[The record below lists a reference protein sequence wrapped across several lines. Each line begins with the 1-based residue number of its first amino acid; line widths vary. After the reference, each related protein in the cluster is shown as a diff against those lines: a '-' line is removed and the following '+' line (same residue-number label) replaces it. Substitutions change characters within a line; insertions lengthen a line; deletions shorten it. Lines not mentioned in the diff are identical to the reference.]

1 MDTKK
6 LRQKILDLAIHGKL
20 VPQDPNDEP
29 ASVLLERIRKE
40 KEQLIKE
47 GKIKAPKKSKT
58 AGDTSHYPKEGPWEL
73 PRGWVW
79 CHLSDLASFAGGK
92 TPSMDN
98 KDFWKNGKHLWIT
111 SKDMKSRYLIDSQM
125 KISDTAVREMTVFHP
140 GTILM
145 VNRSGILRRTLPLAI
160 LNAEA
165 TINQDIKAIV
175 PYLLCI
181 SPYLYYA
188 ILSQES
194 FILSEY
200 KKAGTT
206 VDNINF
212 DKFIS
217 LLIPLPPQKEQDRI
231 VSSINQYFA
240 IIENIDSSQK
250 ELNTSLEAA
259 KAKIL
264 DLAIRGKLE
273 PQDPN
278 EEPAIELL
286 KRINPNFKAS
296 DNLHYEGIPQSWTV
310 CRLSDVC
317 VDFIVPQRDKPKIFD
332 GDIPWCR
339 IEDIEGK
346 YLNGSLSGRLVSKKT
361 IQQMNMRICPVG
373 TVICSCSASIGT
385 QAIVTQPCCTNQTF
399 IGLVPDDR
407 FIYNEFLYYFLA
419 SQTEQFLDIG
429 TGTTIKY
436 ISREKFEEYRIPL
449 PPLVEQRRIVERIE
463 YCFLLL
469 KQIQSATS
477 IC

>member
-29 ASVLLERIRKE
+29 ASVLLERIRAEKE
-40 KEQLIKE
+40 KLIKE
-47 GKIKAPKKSKT
+47 GKIKAPKKSKS
-58 AGDTSHYPKEGPWEL
+58 ASDTSHYPKEVPFDV
-73 PRGWVW
+73 PKGWVW
-79 CHLSDLASFAGGK
+79 TTLDAIAKFSGGK

-98 KDFWKNGKHLWIT
+98 KSNWDNGKHLWIT
-111 SKDMKSRYLIDSQM
+111 SKDMKSEAICNSQIMLSDSGLQG
-125 KISDTAVREMTVFHP
+125 MTIHQP

-145 VNRSGILRRTLPLAI
+145 VNRSGILRRTLPIGI
-160 LNAEA
+160 LQKEA
-165 TINQDIKAIV
+165 TINQDLKAIT
-175 PYLLCI
+175 PFLFELTPFLLFCLKAFEPI
-181 SPYLYYA
+181 
-188 ILSQES
+188 ILQD
-194 FILSEY
+194 Y

-212 DKFIS
+212 DHFVTIP
-217 LLIPLPPQKEQDRI
+217 IPLPPIQEQGRI
-231 VSSINQYFA
+231 VQSVQNWNNRIEDIEKASDQIQNA
-240 IIENIDSSQK
+240 I
-250 ELNTSLEAA
+250 EAA
-259 KAKIL
+259 KSKIL
-264 DLAIRGKLE
+264 ELAIHGKLVA
-273 PQDPN
+273 QDPS
-278 EEPAIELL
+278 EESAIEFL
-286 KRINPNFKAS
+286 KRTSPAFRPS
-296 DNLHYEGIPQSWTV
+296 HNLHYEDIPQSWTV

>member
-29 ASVLLERIRKE
+29 ASVLLERIRTEKE
-40 KEQLIKE
+40 KLIKE
-47 GKIKAPKKSKT
+47 GKIKAPKKSKS
-58 AGDTSHYPKEGPWEL
+58 AGDTSHYPKDVPFEVPE
-73 PRGWVW
+73 GWVW
-79 CHLSDLASFAGGK
+79 CRFTEVAELISGQDFPPEKYNTSAKGTPYIIGASNIEDGHLRINRWTEYPSVLSQRGDVLVVCKGAGVGK
-92 TPSMDN
+92 VVVNDIGTV
-98 KDFWKNGKHLWIT
+98 HIA
-111 SKDMKSRYLIDSQM
+111 RQIQ
-125 KISDTAVREMTVFHP
+125 AVR
-140 GTILM
+140 ILD
-145 VNRSGILRRTLPLAI
+145 
-160 LNAEA
+160 E
-165 TINQDIKAIV
+165 
-175 PYLLCI
+175 
-181 SPYLYYA
+181 
-188 ILSQES
+188 
-194 FILSEY
+194 
-200 KKAGTT
+200 
-206 VDNINF
+206 
-212 DKFIS
+212 
-217 LLIPLPPQKEQDRI
+217 I
-231 VSSINQYFA
+231 VSSDYMRILIDWCVPSIVTQANGLIPGLKRELLLNVLLPIPPRNEQD
-240 IIENIDSSQK
+240 IIVSTLCGAFEIIKGIEVEQFKLEVDIRKSK
-250 ELNTSLEAA
+250 ELV
-259 KAKIL
+259 L
-264 DLAIRGKLE
+264 DLAIHGKLV
-273 PQDPN
+273 PQDSTD
-278 EEPAIELL
+278 EPAIELL
-286 KRINPNFKAS
+286 KRINPDFQPS
-296 DNLHYEGIPQSWTV
+296 DNLHYEDIPQSWTV

>member
-1 MDTKK
+1 MVMECKVT
-6 LRQKILDLAIHGKL
+6 A
-20 VPQDPNDEP
+20 
-29 ASVLLERIRKE
+29 RK
-40 KEQLIKE
+40 
-47 GKIKAPKKSKT
+47 
-58 AGDTSHYPKEGPWEL
+58 SHYGKEGPWEL
-73 PRGWVW
+73 PEGWEW
-79 CHLSDLASFAGGK
+79 TTL
-92 TPSMDN
+92 
-98 KDFWKNGKHLWIT
+98 
-111 SKDMKSRYLIDSQM
+111 
-125 KISDTAVREMTVFHP
+125 
-140 GTILM
+140 GTISSYGVCQSVQVEQINDDVWVLELEDIEKDTGKLISEKTKKERVANGTRHSFQSGQVLYSKLRTYLNKVLLAEHDGFCSTEIMPITFYGGIIPEYM
-145 VNRSGILRRTLPLAI
+145 V
-160 LNAEA
+160 
-165 TINQDIKAIV
+165 IV
-175 PYLLCI
+175 LS
-181 SPYLYYA
+181 SPYFLDYA
-188 ILSQES
+188 ES
-194 FILSEY
+194 CGYGVKMPRL
-200 KKAGTT
+200 GTN
-206 VDNINF
+206 DAIRAA
-212 DKFIS
+212 
-217 LLIPLPPQKEQDRI
+217 IPIPPLEEQKII
-231 VSSINQYFA
+231 VQQVKQWMCS
-240 IIENIDSSQK
+240 IENLSCIAEDLSGDI
-250 ELNTSLEAA
+250 N
-259 KAKIL
+259 KAKIRIL
-264 DLAIRGKLE
+264 DLAIRGKLV
-273 PQDPN
+273 PQSPSD
-278 EEPAIELL
+278 EPAIELL
-286 KRINPNFKAS
+286 KRINPDFVPS
-296 DNLHYEGIPQSWTV
+296 HNLHYEDIPQSWTV

>member
-1 MDTKK
+1 MFMKCKVT
-6 LRQKILDLAIHGKL
+6 
-20 VPQDPNDEP
+20 V
-29 ASVLLERIRKE
+29 
-40 KEQLIKE
+40 
-47 GKIKAPKKSKT
+47 
-58 AGDTSHYPKEGPWEL
+58 DTSHYPKEVPWEL
-73 PRGWVW
+73 PRGWAW

-175 PYLLCI
+175 PYLLCL

-231 VSSINQYFA
+231 VSSVNQCFA

-250 ELNTSLEAA
+250 DLNISLDAA

-264 DLAIRGKLE
+264 DLAIRGKLV

-286 KRINPNFKAS
+286 MRINPDFRPS
-296 DNLHYEGIPQSWTV
+296 DNLHYEDDVPKGWQVCTLNDIFEITMGQSPDGNSLNKTNGV
-310 CRLSDVC
+310 EFHQGKVFFTDKILAESKVFTSSPTKYASPNSMLCC
-317 VDFIVPQRDKPKIFD
+317 VRA
-332 GDIPWCR
+332 
-339 IEDIEGK
+339 
-346 YLNGSLSGRLVSKKT
+346 
-361 IQQMNMRICPVG
+361 PVG
-373 TVICSCSASIGT
+373 VFNITPRKICIGRGLCALRPRSKEINLDYWFYALSCYKDYYES
-385 QAIVTQPCCTNQTF
+385 QA
-399 IGLVPDDR
+399 
-407 FIYNEFLYYFLA
+407 
-419 SQTEQFLDIG
+419 
-429 TGTTIKY
+429 TGTTFKA
-436 ISREKFEEYRIPL
+436 ISGDVIRNTGVLL
-449 PPLVEQRRIVERIE
+449 PPQH
-463 YCFLLL
+463 
-469 KQIQSATS
+469 KQKAILNKIAELFAIIDQISDS
-477 IC
+477 ID

>member
-1 MDTKK
+1 MPFD
-6 LRQKILDLAIHGKL
+6 
-20 VPQDPNDEP
+20 VP
-29 ASVLLERIRKE
+29 K
-40 KEQLIKE
+40 
-47 GKIKAPKKSKT
+47 
-58 AGDTSHYPKEGPWEL
+58 
-73 PRGWVW
+73 GWVW
-79 CHLSDLASFAGGK
+79 TTLDAIAKFSGGK

-98 KDFWKNGKHLWIT
+98 KSNWDNGKHLWIT
-111 SKDMKSRYLIDSQM
+111 SKDMKSEAICNSQIMLSDSGLQG
-125 KISDTAVREMTVFHP
+125 MTIHQP

-145 VNRSGILRRTLPLAI
+145 VNRSGILRRTLPIGI
-160 LNAEA
+160 LQKEA
-165 TINQDIKAIV
+165 TINQDLKAIT
-175 PYLLCI
+175 PFLFELTPFLLFCLKAFEPI
-181 SPYLYYA
+181 
-188 ILSQES
+188 ILQD
-194 FILSEY
+194 Y

-212 DKFIS
+212 DHFVTIP
-217 LLIPLPPQKEQDRI
+217 IPLPPIQEQGRI
-231 VSSINQYFA
+231 VQSVQNWNNR
-240 IIENIDSSQK
+240 IED
-250 ELNTSLEAA
+250 
-259 KAKIL
+259 
-264 DLAIRGKLE
+264 
-273 PQDPN
+273 
-278 EEPAIELL
+278 IE
-286 KRINPNFKAS
+286 KAS
-296 DNLHYEGIPQSWTV
+296 DQIQNAIEATKSKILELAIHGKLVAQDPSEESAIEFLKRTSPAFRPSHNLHYEDIPQSWTV

>member
-1 MDTKK
+1 MVMECKVTARKSHYPKEGPWELPEGWAWCRLDELGEVITGTTPSKGDTSNYGNDYPFYKPTDLENGINTTLAGDNLSAEGYEKARK
-6 LRQKILDLAIHGKL
+6 LPINSVLVTCIGATIGKTGLIRRAGSCNQQINAVIPLPFVVPEYLYYCCVSGYGQDAIISNASATTLPILNKSRFSELLFPLPPIQEQQRILEAINHYMAIIEGVDDKRIKLIKLSDASKTKILDLAIHGKL
-20 VPQDPNDEP
+20 VPQD
-29 ASVLLERIRKE
+29 
-40 KEQLIKE
+40 
-47 GKIKAPKKSKT
+47 
-58 AGDTSHYPKEGPWEL
+58 H
-73 PRGWVW
+73 
-79 CHLSDLASFAGGK
+79 SD
-92 TPSMDN
+92 
-98 KDFWKNGKHLWIT
+98 
-111 SKDMKSRYLIDSQM
+111 
-125 KISDTAVREMTVFHP
+125 
-140 GTILM
+140 
-145 VNRSGILRRTLPLAI
+145 
-160 LNAEA
+160 
-165 TINQDIKAIV
+165 
-175 PYLLCI
+175 
-181 SPYLYYA
+181 
-188 ILSQES
+188 
-194 FILSEY
+194 
-200 KKAGTT
+200 
-206 VDNINF
+206 
-212 DKFIS
+212 
-217 LLIPLPPQKEQDRI
+217 
-231 VSSINQYFA
+231 
-240 IIENIDSSQK
+240 
-250 ELNTSLEAA
+250 
-259 KAKIL
+259 
-264 DLAIRGKLE
+264 
-273 PQDPN
+273 
-278 EEPAIELL
+278 EPAIELL
-286 KRINPNFKAS
+286 KRINPNFKPS
-296 DNLHYEGIPQSWTV
+296 DNLHYEDIPQSWTV

>member
-1 MDTKK
+1 MVMECKVT
-6 LRQKILDLAIHGKL
+6 
-20 VPQDPNDEP
+20 V
-29 ASVLLERIRKE
+29 RK
-40 KEQLIKE
+40 
-47 GKIKAPKKSKT
+47 
-58 AGDTSHYPKEGPWEL
+58 SHYPKEGPWEL

-98 KDFWKNGKHLWIT
+98 KDFWKNGNHLWIT

-240 IIENIDSSQK
+240 VIENIDSSQK

-264 DLAIRGKLE
+264 DLAIRGKLV

-286 KRINPNFKAS
+286 KRINPDFIPS
-296 DNLHYEGIPQSWTV
+296 DNLHYEDCIPAGWVLVRLGDIVEIISGTSFQKTDISATGTGLKILRGGNIQNGHIVLCDDDIHISDQLVNERANVKKGDIVIVASTGSSELIGKAALSNQDYPRTQIGAFLRIIRPLSVEISDYLGIIFQSEVYKKHIREVAKGTNINNIKA
-310 CRLSDVC
+310 SYIT
-317 VDFIVPQRDKPKIFD
+317 DFIVPMPPLDEQK
-332 GDIPWCR
+332 R
-339 IEDIEGK
+339 II
-346 YLNGSLSGRLVSKKT
+346 LRL
-361 IQQMNMRICPVG
+361 Q
-373 TVICSCSASIGT
+373 
-385 QAIVTQPCCTNQTF
+385 
-399 IGLVPDDR
+399 GL
-407 FIYNEFLYYFLA
+407 
-419 SQTEQFLDIG
+419 LDILNA
-429 TGTTIKY
+429 INY
-436 ISREKFEEYRIPL
+436 PE
-449 PPLVEQRRIVERIE
+449 
-463 YCFLLL
+463 
-469 KQIQSATS
+469 
-477 IC
+477 

>member
-1 MDTKK
+1 MFMRCKVT
-6 LRQKILDLAIHGKL
+6 I
-20 VPQDPNDEP
+20 
-29 ASVLLERIRKE
+29 
-40 KEQLIKE
+40 
-47 GKIKAPKKSKT
+47 
-58 AGDTSHYPKEGPWEL
+58 DTSHYPKEVPWEL

-264 DLAIRGKLE
+264 DLAIRGKLV

-286 KRINPNFKAS
+286 KRINPNFTPS
-296 DNLHYEGIPQSWTV
+296 DNLHYAASVPDGWQLCHIQDIASVELGKTLDRLKNSGEEKPYLCALNVKWDSFDLSTVKTIRIASSEKERYAVKPGDLLVCEGGDVGRSAIWTEHIEMYYQNALHRIRFKSQDICQEFFLYV
-310 CRLSDVC
+310 LRNYKDRGIIDDVC
-317 VDFIVPQRDKPKIFD
+317 KGV
-332 GDIPWCR
+332 
-339 IEDIEGK
+339 
-346 YLNGSLSGRLVSKKT
+346 
-361 IQQMNMRICPVG
+361 
-373 TVICSCSASIGT
+373 
-385 QAIVTQPCCTNQTF
+385 
-399 IGLVPDDR
+399 
-407 FIYNEFLYYFLA
+407 
-419 SQTEQFLDIG
+419 
-429 TGTTIKY
+429 TIKHFTGQVFKSLDLP
-436 ISREKFEEYRIPL
+436 I
-449 PPLVEQRRIVERIE
+449 PPLKEQKRIVDCVNA
-463 YCFLLL
+463 YCNILEEIAAGI
-469 KQIQSATS
+469 K
-477 IC
+477 